1 VRSQVKIEKKIHL
14 GVMSTKIT
22 ITLPDEIYQR
32 AERFARLANRDI
44 ASILADTLQ
53 LSIPPVSTEVNNLAP
68 VSVLSDE
75 QVLALTDLKMEPEQ
89 DTRLS
94 ELLDCQQAGTLS
106 EDERPELQ
114 ALMQIYQEGLL
125 RKATALSE
133 AIKRELIQQ

>member
-1 VRSQVKIEKKIHL
+1 
-14 GVMSTKIT
+14 MSTKIT

-53 LSIPPVSTEVNNLAP
+53 LSIPPVSVEVNNLEP
-68 VSVLSDE
+68 ISVLSDE
-75 QVLALTDLKMEPEQ
+75 QVLALTELQMEPEQ
-89 DTRLS
+89 DARLS

-106 EDERPELQ
+106 EDERPKLQ

-133 AIKRELIQQ
+133 AVKRGLIQPLSQ

>member
-1 VRSQVKIEKKIHL
+1 
-14 GVMSTKIT
+14 MSTKIT

-53 LSIPPVSTEVNNLAP
+53 LSIPPVSTEANNLEP

-94 ELLDCQQAGTLS
+94 ELLDRQQAGTLS

-133 AIKRELIQQ
+133 AVKRGLIQPLSQ